1 MPQFHNGLQ
10 EQLGQHRL
18 PEVVPSGIPG
28 SLCSSGV
35 FVHHEGPGLKDGLEP
50 APCTLL
56 ALDNCQHLLWA
67 RHTLT
72 RVLITLLF

>member
-1 MPQFHNGLQ
+1 MAFRSSLASTASPRSF
-10 EQLGQHRL
+10 
-18 PEVVPSGIPG
+18 PVG
-28 SLCSSGV
+28 SLEAFVHLGV